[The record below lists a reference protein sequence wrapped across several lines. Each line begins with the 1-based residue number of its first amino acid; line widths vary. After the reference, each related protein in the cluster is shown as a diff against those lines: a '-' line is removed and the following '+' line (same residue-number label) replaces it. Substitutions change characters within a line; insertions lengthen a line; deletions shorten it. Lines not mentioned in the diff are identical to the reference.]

1 MPSCTINPPQ
11 QNPQDVANTFYASL
25 PSGTFWP
32 MFIFATLATVVAS
45 QALIS
50 AVFSIIMQAI
60 SQVCI
65 YGGGTWGYVCE
76 CYLLLFSTTTNT
88 PTTTN
93 TTIGILPSLSCG
105 VH

>member
-1 MPSCTINPPQ
+1 MFYYSMYAVGGFLYQKHTVHTTQQYPQ
-11 QNPQDVANTFYASL
+11 NVANAFYASL

-60 SQVCI
+60 AQV
-65 YGGGTWGYVCE
+65 GR
-76 CYLLLFSTTTNT
+76 
-88 PTTTN
+88 
-93 TTIGILPSLSCG
+93 
-105 VH
+105 